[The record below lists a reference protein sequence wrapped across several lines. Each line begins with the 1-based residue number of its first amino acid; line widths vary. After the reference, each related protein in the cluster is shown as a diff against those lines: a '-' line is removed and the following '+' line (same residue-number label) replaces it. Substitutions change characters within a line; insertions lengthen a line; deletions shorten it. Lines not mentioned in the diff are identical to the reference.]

1 MIGAMILMAFGDE
14 SGTHDDSPAMML
26 GGYVA
31 LLGQVHAF
39 NPSWQRGL
47 GRAGLSYWHGTEHWD
62 TEAGAKF
69 APLAHKLVRKHF
81 LFGYV
86 IELDKRSYETAY
98 LAGGRPNKPQLDTR
112 YGVCFRYL
120 AAFLFTRI
128 PGLIG
133 RDDFVVNFMLEDGA
147 AGSADC
153 KRLLRDMKKQV
164 LETRATLGEVEF
176 DDKKKHPGLQAADA
190 LTFGAYKL
198 MPTNP
203 QMIDMPQ
210 DDTLARANRRVA
222 VKPPIYHC
230 RLDAAMLGAL
240 KSDILALVE
249 IRKRYAT
256 QVAETGRAS
265 VG

>member
-1 MIGAMILMAFGDE
+1 MIAAMILTAFGDE
-14 SGTHDDSPAMML
+14 SGTHDDSPVILL

-31 LLGQVHAF
+31 RLGQVHAF
-39 NPSWQRGL
+39 NPCWQRGL
-47 GRAGLSYWHGTEHWD
+47 ARAGLSYWHGTEHWD

-69 APLAHKLVRKHF
+69 APRAHKLVKKHF

-86 IELDKRSYETAY
+86 VELDKQSYKTAY
-98 LAGGRPNKPQLDTR
+98 LSGDRPKKPQLDTC

-133 RDDFVVNFMLEDGA
+133 RDDFVVNFVLEHGA

-153 KRLLRDMKKQV
+153 KRLLGDMKKQV
-164 LETRATLGEVEF
+164 PETRATLGEVKF
-176 DDKKKHPGLQAADA
+176 DDKKNPGLQAADA

-210 DDTLARANRRVA
+210 DDTLAQANRRVA

-230 RLDAAMLGAL
+230 RLDAVMLGAL

-249 IRKRYAT
+249 IRKRYAAE
-256 QVAETGRAS
+256 VAETRRAPVS
-265 VG
+265 